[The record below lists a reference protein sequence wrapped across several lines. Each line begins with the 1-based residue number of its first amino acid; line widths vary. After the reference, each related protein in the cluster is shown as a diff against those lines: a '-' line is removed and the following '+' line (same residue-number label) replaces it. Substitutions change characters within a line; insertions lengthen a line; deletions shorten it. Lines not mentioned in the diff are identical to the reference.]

1 MPAFRGCEGGMARVR
16 PGAAHIDRAQC
27 CVLIGA
33 CPAAA
38 RSGVRKVEEIGA
50 LRCATC
56 RRWLLGGHL
65 LLGEVAGAAAT
76 TQRDD
81 RRCVCSAGNNP
92 TRCRSRSSPVL
103 RSAGKQALAL
113 RDVLPPCVAQL
124 LFVERTSREG
134 YVGSPASRC
143 VCVDAAPRQRRCTC
157 TKAELRGSLMR
168 SRPHR

>member
-1 MPAFRGCEGGMARVR
+1 MARVR

-76 TQRDD
+76 AQRNDG
-81 RRCVCSAGNNP
+81 RCVCSAGDQP
-92 TRCRSRSSPVL
+92 TQCRLRSSPL
-103 RSAGKQALAL
+103 RRRAGKQALAL
-113 RDVLPPCVAQL
+113 RDVLPPGMAQL
-124 LFVERTSREG
+124 LFVEANKPGRL
-134 YVGSPASRC
+134 
-143 VCVDAAPRQRRCTC
+143 RR
-157 TKAELRGSLMR
+157 AR
-168 SRPHR
+168 